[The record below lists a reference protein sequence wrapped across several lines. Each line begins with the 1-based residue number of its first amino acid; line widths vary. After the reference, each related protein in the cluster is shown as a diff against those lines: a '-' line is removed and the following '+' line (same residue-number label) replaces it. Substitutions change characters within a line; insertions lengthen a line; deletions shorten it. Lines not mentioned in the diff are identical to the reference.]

1 MYIIIYIYIF
11 VCVYIYMCIYIY
23 ICVYVYVW
31 AIPICCWMLL
41 TTSPGWTSPTNRAP
55 LFVPVASPPPSF
67 CSNVKCRDLG
77 RGREPTALEL
87 GRGAKPVF
95 FFHGFCSKLVGHW
108 SVNRLIRYGLIEYI
122 WILLNIHPPE
132 MTAPLGDHST
142 NIEWLLVISNK
153 WHQISIFQPSW
164 VDYTSRS
171 SRSIFRSLFK

>member
-1 MYIIIYIYIF
+1 MPYLFVVEISRRIIY
-11 VCVYIYMCIYIY
+11 VCMSNTH
-23 ICVYVYVW
+23 
-31 AIPICCWMLL
+31 LL
-41 TTSPGWTSPTNRAP
+41 NVVDNFAGANFSNPSRAP
-55 LFVPVASPPPSF
+55 RSFRVPVASPPPSF

-77 RGREPTALEL
+77 RGREPTALQL
-87 GRGAKPVF
+87 GRGGKPV

-108 SVNRLIRYGLIEYI
+108 SVNRLIRYGKIWIDWVYNI

-132 MTAPLGDHST
+132 MTAPLGDHIT

-171 SRSIFRSLFK
+171 SRSIFHSLFK

>member
-1 MYIIIYIYIF
+1 M
-11 VCVYIYMCIYIY
+11 YIY
-23 ICVYVYVW
+23 IC
-31 AIPICCWMLL
+31 MSNTHLL
-41 TTSPGWTSPTNRAP
+41 LNVVDNFAGVDFSNQPGSAFCPSCIATAQFLLQRQMSWPGPRTWTHG
-55 LFVPVASPPPSF
+55 
-67 CSNVKCRDLG
+67 LG
-77 RGREPTALEL
+77 AGQGCKTC
-87 GRGAKPVF
+87 F
-95 FFHGFCSKLVGHW
+95 FFQGFCSKLVGHW

-171 SRSIFRSLFK
+171 SRSIFHSLFK

>member
-1 MYIIIYIYIF
+1 MYMYEQYPS
-11 VCVYIYMCIYIY
+11 VVE
-23 ICVYVYVW
+23 
-31 AIPICCWMLL
+31 CCWQLRRGELL
-41 TTSPGWTSPTNRAP
+41 QPTGLRFLSQLHRHRPVSAP
-55 LFVPVASPPPSF
+55 T
-67 CSNVKCRDLG
+67 SNVVTWAAWPWTHGLG
-77 RGREPTALEL
+77 AGQ
-87 GRGAKPVF
+87 GWKSCFF

-153 WHQISIFQPSW
+153 WHQILIFQPSW

-171 SRSIFRSLFK
+171 SRSIFHSLFK